1 MKLRQLIECTIDIS
15 DPVPELA
22 TVISAV
28 IGCHPD
34 KQAEILRALDE
45 QIGMAL
51 AEIEAKESAAEGTEV

>member
-22 TVISAV
+22 AVISSV

-34 KQAEILRALDE
+34 KQTEILRALDE
-45 QIGMAL
+45 QIAMAL
-51 AEIEAKESAAEGTEV
+51 AEIETKGIAEETEV

>member
-22 TVISAV
+22 AVISAV
-28 IGCHPD
+28 IGCQPER
-34 KQAEILRALDE
+34 QADILRALDA

-51 AEIEAKESAAEGTEV
+51 AELEAEGKAV

>member
-22 TVISAV
+22 SVISSV

-34 KQAEILRALDE
+34 KQTEILRALDE
-45 QIGMAL
+45 QIALVL
-51 AEIEAKESAAEGTEV
+51 AEIESKDNVEGTEV